1 MSHIAQL
8 ISLKEHLE
16 RRYHL
21 LMERSIA
28 YRFIDEE
35 ISDRAAFKAM
45 KISKKLDQIAYLNND
60 LFQSAS

>member
-1 MSHIAQL
+1 MSHLTQF

-16 RRYHL
+16 RRYYL
-21 LMERSIA
+21 LMEKSNS
-28 YRFIDEE
+28 YRFIDET

-45 KISKKLDQIAYLNND
+45 KILKKLDQMDYLNND

>member
-1 MSHIAQL
+1 
-8 ISLKEHLE
+8 
-16 RRYHL
+16 
-21 LMERSIA
+21 MERSIA